1 MNEDEDAGVGAQVA
15 SLHKTHI
22 DSILDVLKDM
32 KENVEEHLSDKK
44 YFQALRT
51 LEGEKLKKRTRI
63 VKTIILIKNS
73 ITKARILK
81 ICCTFPFC

>member
-1 MNEDEDAGVGAQVA
+1 MQLLTSKSYLSKISKNDDEDAGLGAQVA
-15 SLHKTHI
+15 AVYKTHS

-44 YFQALRT
+44 QFQALKT

-63 VKTIILIKNS
+63 VKT
-73 ITKARILK
+73 
-81 ICCTFPFC
+81 